1 MRTVRLVLEYDGTA
15 YAGWQRQSDAPT
27 IQAALEDA
35 VAQLLQ
41 APHRVVGAGR
51 TDAGVHALGQV
62 AHFTT
67 ASLLPPQRIRDGLN
81 ALTPP
86 DIVVRDVAEVPAG
99 FDARRDARQRVYR
112 YVVLTRALPSA
123 LWRHRIHHVAGP
135 LDVDA
140 MRAGAQTLEGRHDF
154 AAFRVTGTS
163 TASTMCTI
171 TALQVERRGLFLTIT
186 IAANRFLRQMVRRIV
201 GTLLQVGGGA
211 RPVGDVAAILE
222 SGDNQRAGPAAPACG
237 LYLVRVVYDG
247 EQPPRRTP

>member
-1 MRTVRLVLEYDGTA
+1 MRTVRLVVEYDGTG
-15 YAGWQRQSDAPT
+15 YAGWQRQPDAPT

-67 ASLLPPQRIRDGLN
+67 ASVLPPQRIRDGLN
-81 ALTPP
+81 ALTPA
-86 DIVVRDVAEVPAG
+86 DIVVRDVTEVVAG
-99 FDARRDARQRVYR
+99 FHARRDARLRLYR

-123 LWRHRIHHVAGP
+123 LWRHRAHHVAGP
-135 LDVDA
+135 LDVEG
-140 MRAGAQTLEGRHDF
+140 MRVGAQTLEGRHDF
-154 AAFRVTGTS
+154 AAFRVTGTATVS
-163 TASTMCTI
+163 TVCTI
-171 TALQVERRGLFLTIT
+171 AALRVERRGLFVTFTIG
-186 IAANRFLRQMVRRIV
+186 ANRFLRQMVRRIV

-211 RPVGDVAAILE
+211 RPVSDVAAILE
-222 SGDNQRAGPAAPACG
+222 SRDNQRAGPAAPACG

-247 EQPPRRTP
+247 EEPPRRAP